1 MLCLMVF
8 YKVSHKKFVSSC
20 VGFII
25 LKIISIKMMLPIEAI
40 EEDNMYQNDTT
51 LENLKIFKKRQSV
64 SMLLELFRNKMSCLQ
79 ILQLLAHQNIHV
91 KSFYRK

>member
-1 MLCLMVF
+1 
-8 YKVSHKKFVSSC
+8 
-20 VGFII
+20 
-25 LKIISIKMMLPIEAI
+25 MMLPIEAI